1 MVNRIVGEIREQSTR
16 GKSGKKLLF
25 FSPMPVVSKQQNIS
39 ENSSTVLS
47 WKGME
52 HYLQSFESVK
62 LENLLSLPRPV
73 SYPITEKSSYY
84 MMESP
89 SSLLA
94 MISSVTK
101 RLNIVLERVNPLA
114 RTSCHD
120 LLAL

>member
-1 MVNRIVGEIREQSTR
+1 
-16 GKSGKKLLF
+16 
-25 FSPMPVVSKQQNIS
+25 
-39 ENSSTVLS
+39 
-47 WKGME
+47 ME

-94 MISSVTK
+94 MISSLTK
-101 RLNIVLERVNPLA
+101 WLNIVLERVNPLA

-120 LLAL
+120 LLAP